1 MFQAMELHRILPL
14 EFRNNSCGVACK
26 KTVYQLVRVAYKNS
40 AMIEKTEEPAKTNS
54 GQRPPPALDGTPGK
68 LTSELSLRLHTHQ
81 ATHLFHGRRAKK
93 NRSSIIGLVG
103 FGRLCDVIRDLDA
116 IEKIDDQLRDAAER
130 LTQMKHQVDKNGE
143 AIHLDVSDHRSDWPQ
158 KVSLA
163 FRTPT
168 ANRGAQ
174 LLGQYD
180 DVIIESHKNF
190 MLGIYNRREFRA
202 RVKLAG

>member
-1 MFQAMELHRILPL
+1 
-14 EFRNNSCGVACK
+14 
-26 KTVYQLVRVAYKNS
+26 
-40 AMIEKTEEPAKTNS
+40 MIEKTEEPAKTS
-54 GQRPPPALDGTPGK
+54 SAQRPSLSLDGTPGK

-103 FGRLCDVIRDLDA
+103 FGRLCDVIRDPDS
-116 IEKIDDQLRDAAER
+116 IEKIDGQLRDAAER
-130 LTQMKHQVDKNGE
+130 LSQMKRQVDKDGE
-143 AIHLDVSDHRSDWPQ
+143 ANHLDVSDHRSDRPQ
-158 KVSLA
+158 KVILA

-180 DVIIESHKNF
+180 DVIIEIHKNF
-190 MLGIYNRREFRA
+190 MLGIYDRREFRA
-202 RVKLAG
+202 RGETRRAICARRL

>member
-1 MFQAMELHRILPL
+1 
-14 EFRNNSCGVACK
+14 
-26 KTVYQLVRVAYKNS
+26 
-40 AMIEKTEEPAKTNS
+40 MIDKTEEPAKTNS
-54 GQRPPPALDGTPGK
+54 GQRSPPALDGTPGK

-103 FGRLCDVIRDLDA
+103 FGRLCDVIRDPDA
-116 IEKIDDQLRDAAER
+116 IEKIDGQLRDAAER
-130 LTQMKHQVDKNGE
+130 LTQMKRQVDKDGE
-143 AIHLDVSDHRSDWPQ
+143 ANHLDVSDHRSDRPQ

-180 DVIIESHKNF
+180 DVIIEIHKNF
-190 MLGIYNRREFRA
+190 MLGIYDRREFRA
-202 RVKLAG
+202 RVKLAGRYVRGAYESIMHHLPRDAAEPSPTTSPAEEAK